1 MIVHRFQ
8 ATRTVPGR
16 PKECDVPPCPTVL
29 VAIPLAKKGSEPRIF
44 VSLQKCDLTPG
55 VSNQRFSD
63 QALMVILPAST
74 PTWPTSVGICKYS

>member
-8 ATRTVPGR
+8 AAWTVPGR
-16 PKECDVPPCPTVL
+16 PKNCDAPNPTLL
-29 VAIPLAKKGSEPRIF
+29 VAIPQAKKRAPRF
-44 VSLQKCDLTPG
+44 CGSLQKRDLTPG

-74 PTWPTSVGICKYS
+74 TTWPTSVGICKYS